1 MTEAPALQGK
11 DQLVAA
17 YKRILQTS
25 LDRRPSGTRQRI
37 AEALG
42 KHKSF
47 VSQITNPAYSVPIP
61 ARHVTAILE
70 LCHFSAE
77 ERRAFLE
84 AYVRAH
90 PSRRQVVKPA
100 PRGGAPHVLHIPVPT
115 FEDAELQREVED
127 LIRAF
132 AARVVQIVQKR

>member
-1 MTEAPALQGK
+1 MAEPSGSGK
-11 DQLVAA
+11 EHLVAA
-17 YKRILQTS
+17 YKRVLQGS

-61 ARHVTAILE
+61 ARHVAAIMD
-70 LCHFSAE
+70 LCHFSNE
-77 ERRAFLE
+77 ERKAFLE

-90 PSRRQVVKPA
+90 PNRHQSLRPTA
-100 PRGGAPHVLHIPVPT
+100 RGSTPHVLHIPVPT
-115 FEDAELQREVED
+115 FEDPEEQREVED
-127 LIRAF
+127 LIRSF
-132 AARVVQIVQKR
+132 AARVIALAKRR